1 MSNQTQ
7 PTGPLNVGDVVS
19 AGLRI
24 YRDRFKS
31 YYSLAFIAYLWIF
44 VPIYG
49 WAKLSAI
56 LGLLSRLAYGEVS
69 ENPEG
74 VREARGEVM
83 PRMWSF
89 LGAGILTYLIF
100 LGAYIVVVIVFAM
113 LTFII
118 ASVFQ
123 ERGGATI
130 MIVPAIISFVGVII
144 GFIWLVARLSLVQ
157 VTLAIEDN
165 ISASKA
171 ISRSWEITKASV
183 GRIQL
188 ILFIAFLLTI
198 PISLVVQIATKIIQ
212 VVFTTALPMEGNG
225 IFSLLYV
232 VVIVAISIAN
242 GALMVPFWQSIT
254 AVIYYDLR
262 SRREGLGLKLKDR
275 KS

>member
-7 PTGPLNVGDVVS
+7 PTGPLSVGDVVS

-31 YYSLAFIAYLWIF
+31 YYSLAFIAYLWVF

-49 WAKLSAI
+49 WAKFSAI
-56 LGLLSRLAYGEVS
+56 LGLLSRLAFGEVS

-89 LGAGILTYLIF
+89 LGAGILTSLIF
-100 LGAYIVVVIVFAM
+100 MGAYIVVVIVFAM

-130 MIVPAIISFVGVII
+130 MIVPAIIGFVGAII

-212 VVFTTALPMEGNG
+212 VVFTTVLPMEGNG
-225 IFSLLYV
+225 IFSLLYF

-242 GALMVPFWQSIT
+242 AALMVPFWQSII

-262 SRREGLGLKLKDR
+262 SRREGIGLQLKDR
-275 KS
+275 TK